1 MGETY
6 EVILAK
12 YKKAS
17 TEYLRSKLVKAGFV
31 INDVYDLCR
40 EDLINEC

>member
-17 TEYLRSKLVKAGFV
+17 SEYLRFNLSKLVFLLMMYTIYVVK
-31 INDVYDLCR
+31 I
-40 EDLINEC
+40 